1 MEAAARTN
9 DRPGGERRSGSRPQR
24 ILVVDDHRD
33 LRQMWNCWLSLMGFQ
48 VHEAQNGWEAVQHAT
63 AAPPALILMDISM
76 PVMDGW
82 RATEILKAS
91 PETAHVPVVAVTAL
105 EAIEDCAAH
114 AVVVGCDALL
124 RKPCE
129 LADLLGHIRRVLGRS
144 RPPSGDS
151 VVAAVA
157 PLQT

>member
-1 MEAAARTN
+1 
-9 DRPGGERRSGSRPQR
+9 
-24 ILVVDDHRD
+24 
-33 LRQMWNCWLSLMGFQ
+33 MGFQ

-91 PETAHVPVVAVTAL
+91 PQTAHVPVVAVTAL
-105 EAIEDCAAH
+105 EAIEDCAAR

-129 LADLLGHIRRVLGRS
+129 LADLLGHIRRVLDRS
-144 RPPSGDS
+144 RPRSGHS

-157 PLQT
+157 PLQS